1 MSLLNGILA
10 NGTAMS
16 DHRPWPRAIVDE
28 ETWKRAATDMA
39 EGRLSL
45 LGLWG
50 EAQAVHMAVRE
61 ETANAYAVLSLASPG
76 GRYPSV
82 AQFHAPPSGPEA

>member
-50 EAQAVHMAVRE
+50 EAHLRATALKKDHLKAQMLDKGNVHRE
-61 ETANAYAVLSLASPG
+61 LQGHIACP
-76 GRYPSV
+76 
-82 AQFHAPPSGPEA
+82 